1 MWGVCE
7 RLRCGLVGYVVGEC
21 VCFVVVGAFEFGY
34 LEVFASAVSHCVL
47 PSVLCFVLFVVV
59 FGFVFTT
66 SVGGV
71 CCCLCLVFGLFLCVF
86 LCVERVCMCVC
97 E

>member
-1 MWGVCE
+1 MFLAVAE
-7 RLRCGLVGYVVGEC
+7 L
-21 VCFVVVGAFEFGY
+21 VVGAFEFGY

-59 FGFVFTT
+59 LTT

-71 CCCLCLVFGLFLCVF
+71 CCCLCLVFGLFLCCFGCVVVVVCVVVF
-86 LCVERVCMCVC
+86 GGLLELFRVVC
-97 E
+97 A